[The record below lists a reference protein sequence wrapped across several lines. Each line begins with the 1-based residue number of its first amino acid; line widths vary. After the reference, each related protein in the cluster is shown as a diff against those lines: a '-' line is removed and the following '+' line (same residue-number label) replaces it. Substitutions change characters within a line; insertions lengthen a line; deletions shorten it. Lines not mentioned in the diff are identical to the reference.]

1 MIVLFNPLSTTPG
14 KQPLPLSVMSLAAV
28 LEKSWPWTLV
38 DGNVC
43 TDPAGEIVA
52 RLARASSSDVS
63 ALAVTVMPGPQ
74 LTQAVAVCRAVRAAL
89 PQVPIV
95 WGGYF
100 PTQHANTVLGSA
112 FVDFVVRSQ
121 GERPLLQLV
130 ETLRGGGPRDIVGGL
145 SWKSPAGRLGPSSR
159 PSDKGRGSKKLEHPA
174 PFSLLATHDGQ
185 GRLCT
190 CGRQLNDSRICAQA
204 IAAKMGLA
212 ATIQKTD
219 SPQIVGALLAKKGDA
234 IISALQITPDLERQV
249 ALVAYFRAGQAILVR
264 KGNPSGIGGLTDLC
278 GKNVSVQV
286 QSPEENTVDEA
297 NGGVCKGNA
306 IKKHVYPTDLQ
317 AVLIL
322 KQRGVDAALDDS
334 PVAAYFVKQ
343 TPDQLELAG
352 GPFKTNPEGIAID
365 PKNGDVLKAVQQAML
380 AIYQDGSYRQILTK
394 WNLLD
399 GEIPVS
405 QIVVSPSPTTS

>member
-1 MIVLFNPLSTTPG
+1 MRRGATT
-14 KQPLPLSVMSLAAV
+14 
-28 LEKSWPWTLV
+28 
-38 DGNVC
+38 
-43 TDPAGEIVA
+43 
-52 RLARASSSDVS
+52 
-63 ALAVTVMPGPQ
+63 
-74 LTQAVAVCRAVRAAL
+74 
-89 PQVPIV
+89 
-95 WGGYF
+95 
-100 PTQHANTVLGSA
+100 
-112 FVDFVVRSQ
+112 VV
-121 GERPLLQLV
+121 E
-130 ETLRGGGPRDIVGGL
+130 
-145 SWKSPAGRLGPSSR
+145 LGPSFGHDNSPPRARRGEMTAASR
-159 PSDKGRGSKKLEHPA
+159 
-174 PFSLLATHDGQ
+174 
-185 GRLCT
+185 GRLALSATLALMLSACALPDPGVAKAT
-190 CGRQLNDSRICAQA
+190 PSMSAFAVTSPTPPSITPPTNLVRPGTITFLSDTTYPPQESIDPGSQQAVGFDIDIAQA
-204 IAAKMGLA
+204 IAAKVGLA

-234 IISALQITPDLERQV
+234 VISALQITPDLERQV

>member
-1 MIVLFNPLSTTPG
+1 MRTA
-14 KQPLPLSVMSLAAV
+14 SV
-28 LEKSWPWTLV
+28 
-38 DGNVC
+38 G
-43 TDPAGEIVA
+43 
-52 RLARASSSDVS
+52 RLALSALLASSLGACAVSGSGVVKATPSTSPFAIVSPTPPTITPPTNLVRPGTITFLSDTTYPPQES
-63 ALAVTVMPGPQ
+63 IDPGTQ
-74 LTQAVAVCRAVRAAL
+74 QAV
-89 PQVPIV
+89 
-95 WGGYF
+95 GF
-100 PTQHANTVLGSA
+100 
-112 FVDFVVRSQ
+112 
-121 GERPLLQLV
+121 
-130 ETLRGGGPRDIVGGL
+130 DI
-145 SWKSPAGRLGPSSR
+145 
-159 PSDKGRGSKKLEHPA
+159 D
-174 PFSLLATHDGQ
+174 
-185 GRLCT
+185 
-190 CGRQLNDSRICAQA
+190 IAQA

-249 ALVAYFRAGQAILVR
+249 ALVAYFQAGQAILVR

-297 NGGVCKGNA
+297 NGGVCKGSP

-352 GPFKTNPEGIAID
+352 SPFKTNPEGIAID
-365 PKNGDVLKAVQQAML
+365 PKNGDLLKAVQQAMM

-399 GEIPVS
+399 GEIPAS
-405 QIVVSPSPTTS
+405 QIVVNPSPTTS